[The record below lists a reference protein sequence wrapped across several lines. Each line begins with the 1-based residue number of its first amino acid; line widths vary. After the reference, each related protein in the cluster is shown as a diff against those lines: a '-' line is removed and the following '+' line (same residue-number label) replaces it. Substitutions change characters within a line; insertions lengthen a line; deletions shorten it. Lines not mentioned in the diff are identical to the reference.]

1 VSDIEIMIMTG
12 LGKSSA
18 HRKFGREGDGWS
30 RGGLVEHSLVVRS
43 KRDMVEVVRRTGKVV
58 FVWR

>member
-1 VSDIEIMIMTG
+1 MSDIELMMPG
-12 LGKSSA
+12 LGKPSA
-18 HRKFGREGDGWS
+18 HRKLGREGDGWS

-43 KRDMVEVVRRTGKVV
+43 KRDMVEVVRRSGKVV